1 MSVASRFENAS
12 ARASHTRTH
21 AGAQQQKDRW
31 KNNASAAHRMGDRGI
46 QVSCS

>member
-21 AGAQQQKDRW
+21 AGAQQQTDRW
-31 KNNASAAHRMGDRGI
+31 KTMHPPRTEWVTEAYK
-46 QVSCS
+46 